1 MSTTTSNLGLKL
13 FAPTQE
19 DSAVLEKDF
28 KIAVAGTG
36 NASNFAIIDAAF
48 GDVLAKIGAI
58 PVMNKVVLAESS
70 SNTYTATVS
79 GIASYS
85 ESILLL
91 LVFPTAP
98 TGATTIALNSL
109 SPKQLMC
116 IKDGVKAQ
124 IAEGDIDVGIGY
136 IAHYDGSDFVVDS
149 GDAKIYEILAL
160 KADKTDIGVLSDLA
174 TSNKGSIVLAIN
186 EVNSGKAAKTHAS
199 QHASDGDDPIT
210 PGSIGAAYSGDVATV
225 EHNLGLHESDTD
237 VHITADERTAWS
249 GKAAG
254 THASQHEAGG
264 TDQIHKVNLDG
275 YTEKVANAELAL
287 DFDAAPVLNMSISG
301 NTTFTSISGTVEDGY
316 CKNGVL
322 LLTVTSSSAPTVTF
336 PSNISW
342 TDDFTVKANSVHE
355 IVFRKYP
362 GITNW
367 IASCS
372 GVVSL

>member
-36 NASNFAIIDAAF
+36 DASNFAVIDAAF
-48 GDVLAKIGAI
+48 GDLLAKIGAI
-58 PVMNKVVLAESS
+58 PVMNKVTLTESS

-85 ESILLL
+85 ESIMLL

-98 TGATTIALNSL
+98 TGATTIAINSL

-116 IKDGVKAQ
+116 IKNGVKAQ

-149 GDAKIYEILAL
+149 GDANIYEILAL
-160 KADKTDIGVLSDLA
+160 KADKTDIGVLSGLT
-174 TSNKGSIVLAIN
+174 TSDKGSIVLAIN
-186 EVNSGKAAKTHAS
+186 EVNSGKAAKSHAS
-199 QHASDGDDPIT
+199 QHASNGDDPIT
-210 PGSIGAAYSGDVATV
+210 PESIGAAYSGDVTV
-225 EHNLGLHESDTD
+225 VENNLDLHKSDTD
-237 VHITADERTAWS
+237 VHITADERTEWS

-254 THASQHEAGG
+254 THASQHETGG
-264 TDQIHKVNLDG
+264 TDQIHKVSLDS
-275 YTEKVANAELAL
+275 YAEKVTNAELAL
-287 DFDAAPVLNMSISG
+287 NFDAAPVLSMSISG
-301 NTTFTSISGTVEDGY
+301 DVTFTSIGGTVEDGY

-322 LLTVTSSSAPTVTF
+322 LLTVTSSTAPTVTF

-342 TDDFTVKANSVHE
+342 TDDFTVKANSIHE

-362 GITNW
+362 GVTNW
-367 IASCS
+367 IGSCS
-372 GVVSL
+372 GVIGL